1 MSKNQDNNDLL
12 IPIGNVINQPM
23 DSEITQS
30 YIDYAM
36 SVIVSRAL
44 PDTRDGFKPVH
55 RRILYAMSEMWLK
68 NSSKYVKSARI
79 TWEVMGKYHPHGNS
93 SIYEAMVRMAQDFSM
108 RYPLVEWQWNFWSID
123 GDGAAAERYTEA
135 KLSKVWEYM
144 LLNIDEDTVDWRPTY
159 DDSREEPVMLP
170 TIFPQHLCNGNMGIA
185 VGMATN
191 MPPHNLTEVIN
202 ASLLLIDSAKNFKI
216 NNDTVSDINETE
228 NNIENENS
236 LTNIPEIILIDAVK
250 TLISS
255 DEDYNYDTWELNE
268 ELAEYLNTLPQK
280 KIIVT
285 NAPENKLW
293 KLQELTAN
301 YGREIFDLYGEPAKS
316 STEYFKQLLESQWI
330 PANKYI
336 YIDHDQN
343 NLLSAKDNGIN
354 GMKFVSNDDIIQ
366 KLNIYISE
374 TSKSENPSSIKI
386 NNEFDAV
393 GIDDIMEIIQWP
405 DFPTAGMIFDT
416 QNIKQVYAKGKWSIL
431 MRGKTHIENVKW
443 VDSIIITEI
452 PYQVN
457 KSTLVSK
464 IWELVSDKRI
474 EWISD
479 IIDESSNNKIR
490 VNIELRKWSNAQ
502 TILTQLY
509 KYTDLQT
516 TFGVNNITLVERWS
530 QPRLL
535 NIKDLLVE
543 FVVFRREVVVRRSIF
558 QLKKATDR
566 LHILEGLK
574 RAIDIIDEVIA
585 LIRASQTTEEARNSL
600 MAKYDFTEPQAEYIL
615 KLTLGRL
622 VWLELEKVIDEIWEK
637 KALIEYLNEIIN
649 NPLRLDEVVSEELV
663 DLRNRFGD
671 ERRTEVSDDIGDFA
685 GNFKN
690 LLKLQDLKKE
700 DAICLIDNNHN
711 IKILYQSRIQNVPE
725 DIIHLVNTNNQDK
738 LIIITDIWELV
749 IQRLK
754 DLWSW
759 TIKQNPLDPVKNRWL
774 KGKIVICETM
784 ENDYQSL
791 CLLTNKNNIKKI
803 DKELLL
809 KFKKFPTVIMNL
821 DDGENIKSI
830 VPTSAG
836 QNLWIISKL
845 GNMVL
850 FDEAQLR
857 SMGKTSWWVRGIDLV
872 NNGDEVAGMFVYTD
886 EPFIM
891 VYSDRAAKLV
901 NVDDLKFHR
910 RWHKWQCVAE
920 LKNKEY
926 ITWAYAI
933 EEWNVRV
940 KLSNDEIKTIHNDN
954 MKLDDPET
962 PLEAITN
969 LAITMVYVPWEEKV
983 ASKKAKLAAIA
994 EQFAID
1000 NPISPEVGL
1009 FDQTEEKKE

>member
-1 MSKNQDNNDLL
+1 MSKNQENNELL
-12 IPIGNVINQPM
+12 TGPENVINQPM

-108 RYPLVEWQWNFWSID
+108 RYPLVEGQGNFGSID

-135 KLSKVWEYM
+135 KLSKIGEYM
-144 LLNIDEDTVDWRPTY
+144 LMNIDEDTVDWRPTY

-191 MPPHNLTEVIN
+191 MAPHNLTEVID
-202 ASLLLIDSAKNFKI
+202 AALLLIDNAKKFKSQGEQTQ
-216 NNDTVSDINETE
+216 DTNTE
-228 NNIENENS
+228 NKNN
-236 LTNIPEIILIDAVK
+236 LTILPEVILVDAVK

-255 DEDYNYDTWELNE
+255 DEDYSYETRELNK
-268 ELAEYLNTLPQK
+268 ELAEYLNTLSQK
-280 KIIVT
+280 KIIIT
-285 NAPENKLW
+285 NAPENKVQ
-293 KLQELTAN
+293 KIKELTTD
-301 YGREIFDLYGEPAKS
+301 YGREVYDLYNNPPKDNP
-316 STEYFKQLLESQWI
+316 EYFKQFLDSHWLSVD
-330 PANKYI
+330 KYI
-336 YIDHDQN
+336 YLDHKDA
-343 NLLSAKDNGIN
+343 NLASAKSSGIN
-354 GMKFVSNDDIIQ
+354 WFVFVSNDDAIQ
-366 KLNIYISE
+366 KISTYISW
-374 TSKSENPSSIKI
+374 SKSDNTPTIK
-386 NNEFDAV
+386 NEFDGV
-393 GIDDIMEIIQWP
+393 SIDDIMQIIQWP
-405 DFPTAGMIFDT
+405 DFPTAGIIFDT
-416 QNIKQVYAKGKWSIL
+416 QNIKNVYAKGKWSIL

-457 KSTLVSK
+457 KSNLVSK

-479 IIDESSNNKIR
+479 IIDESANNKIR
-490 VNIELRKWSNAQ
+490 INIELRKWASTQ

-516 TFGVNNITLVERWS
+516 TFGVNNITLIERWM

-543 FVVFRREVVVRRSIF
+543 FIVFRREVVTRRSIF

-585 LIRASQTTEEARNSL
+585 LIRASQTTDEAKNSL

-637 KALIEYLNEIIN
+637 QELIKYLNEIIN
-649 NPLRLDEVVSEELV
+649 NPLRLDEVVAEEIT
-663 DLRNRFGD
+663 DLKTRFGD
-671 ERRTEVSDDIGDFA
+671 ERRTEVSDDIWDFA
-685 GNFKN
+685 GSFKS

-700 DAICLIDNNHN
+700 DVICLVDNNHN
-711 IKILYQSRIQNVPE
+711 IKVLYQSRIQNVPE
-725 DIIHLVNTNNQDK
+725 DIIHLINTNNQDK
-738 LIIITDIWELV
+738 LIVITDIWELV

-759 TIKQNPLDPVKNRWL
+759 TIKQNAMDPVKQRWL
-774 KGKIVICETM
+774 KWNVIVCETM

-809 KFKKFPTVIMNL
+809 KFKKFPTIIMNL
-821 DDGENIKSI
+821 DDGELIKSI
-830 VPTSAG
+830 VTSSEW
-836 QNLWIISKL
+836 QNLWIVSKL

-850 FDEAQLR
+850 FDEWQLR
-857 SMGKTSWWVRGIDLV
+857 SMGKTSWWVRWIDLV
-872 NNGDEVAGMFVYTD
+872 NDGDEVAGMFSYTD

-910 RWHKWQCVAE
+910 RWHKWQVIAE

-940 KLSNDEIKTIHNDN
+940 KLSNDEIKTIHNDT

-962 PLEAITN
+962 PLEPITN
-969 LAITMVYVPWEEKV
+969 LAITMVYVPREEKV
-983 ASKKAKLAAIA
+983 ASKKAKLAALA
-994 EQFAID
+994 EQQALD
-1000 NPISPEVGL
+1000 NVETSL
-1009 FDQTEEKKE
+1009 FDQPGDNTQESAE